1 MIDIVPI
8 GVAVAIVTFAIGV
21 VIEARARRRA
31 LAGEP
36 VGTTSPALYPR
47 INTDACICSGLC
59 VPACPEENVLAIV
72 DGRPRVVRPSACVG
86 HAECLRACP
95 ASAIELVLGTPE
107 RAVAVP
113 IASAALETTLP
124 GLYVAGEITGVATIH
139 NAVAQGVKA
148 AAAALDSRT
157 RHDCDVDLVIVGGGP
172 AGIAAALEARR
183 RNASCVVFEKSDLG
197 GAIRAYPRQKV
208 VMTAP
213 LDLPGIGK
221 IALRRTHKAAL
232 LELFDDVVQRA
243 DLLIV
248 EHAEVTAITAITA
261 IAPGEAPRAIG
272 SMTRG
277 ARGLRVETTAGVAT
291 ANRVVLAIGRRG
303 TPRRLGVPGEDL
315 PHVVYELPDPAA
327 YAGKRVAVVG
337 GGDSAVEVALALAA
351 QPGTRVV
358 AIHRG
363 VDFGRARPD
372 NQRAIADARAAG
384 RITVRFRTTV
394 AAVTRDG
401 LDLDAAGNRVSLPVS
416 LVVCCLGAELPS
428 AWLRELG
435 IGLRQLRG
443 EPIAR

>member
-1 MIDIVPI
+1 VIDIVPI
-8 GVAVAIVTFAIGV
+8 GVAVAIVTFAIGAFV
-21 VIEARARRRA
+21 EARSRRRA

-47 INTDACICSGLC
+47 INTDACICSGMC

-95 ASAIELVLGTPE
+95 VSAIELVLGTPE

-183 RNASCVVFEKSDLG
+183 RNASCVVFEKGDLG

-221 IALRRTHKAAL
+221 VALRRTHKEAL
-232 LELFDDVVQRA
+232 LELFDDIVQRA
-243 DLLIV
+243 DLPLV
-248 EHAEVTAITAITA
+248 EQAEVTAIT
-261 IAPGEAPRAIG
+261 PL
-272 SMTRG
+272 

-303 TPRRLGVPGEDL
+303 TPRRLDVPGEDM

-363 VDFGRARPD
+363 ADFGRARPD
-372 NQRAIADARAAG
+372 NQRAMADARAAG

-401 LDLDAAGNRVSLPVS
+401 LDLDAAGNRVALPIS
-416 LVVCCLGAELPS
+416 LVVCCLGAELPT

>member
-8 GVAVAIVTFAIGV
+8 GVAVAIVTFAIGAFV
-21 VIEARARRRA
+21 EARSRRRA

-47 INTDACICSGLC
+47 INTDACICSGMC

-86 HAECLRACP
+86 HADCLRACP
-95 ASAIELVLGTPE
+95 VSAIELVLGTPE

-183 RNASCVVFEKSDLG
+183 RNASCVVFEKGDLG

-221 IALRRTHKAAL
+221 VALRRTHKEAL
-232 LELFDDVVQRA
+232 LELFDDIVQRA
-243 DLLIV
+243 DLPLV
-248 EHAEVTAITAITA
+248 EQAEVTAIT
-261 IAPGEAPRAIG
+261 PL
-272 SMTRG
+272 

-303 TPRRLGVPGEDL
+303 TPRRLDVPGEDM

-363 VDFGRARPD
+363 ADFGRARPD
-372 NQRAIADARAAG
+372 NQRAMADARAAG

-401 LDLDAAGNRVSLPVS
+401 LDLDAAGNRVALPIS
-416 LVVCCLGAELPS
+416 LVVCCLGAELPT

>member
-1 MIDIVPI
+1 MMDVVPI
-8 GVAVAIVTFAIGV
+8 GLAVAIVTFALGAFV
-21 VIEARARRRA
+21 EARSRRRA
-31 LAGEP
+31 LAEP

-95 ASAIELVLGTPE
+95 VSAIELVLGTPE

-113 IASAALETTLP
+113 IASTALETTLP

-221 IALRRTHKAAL
+221 VALRRTHKAAL
-232 LELFDDVVQRA
+232 LELFADVVRRA
-243 DLLIV
+243 DLPIV
-248 EHAEVTAITAITA
+248 EHAEVAAITPI
-261 IAPGEAPRAIG
+261 
-272 SMTRG
+272 S
-277 ARGLRVETTAGVAT
+277 RGLSIETTAGVAT

-303 TPRRLGVPGEDL
+303 TPRRLDVPGEDL
-315 PHVVYELPDPAA
+315 PHVVYELPDPTA
-327 YAGKRVAVVG
+327 YADKRIAVVG
-337 GGDSAVEVALALAA
+337 GGDSAVEVALALAQSRA
-351 QPGTRVV
+351 RVV
-358 AIHRG
+358 VLHRG
-363 VDFGRARPD
+363 TDFGRARPD

-384 RITVRFRTTV
+384 RISVRFRTTV
-394 AAVTRDG
+394 AAITRDG
-401 LDLDAAGNRVSLPVS
+401 VELDAAGNRVALSVA

-428 AWLRELG
+428 AWLGELG

>member
-1 MIDIVPI
+1 MIDIVPVGI
-8 GVAVAIVTFAIGV
+8 AVAVVTFAIGAF
-21 VIEARARRRA
+21 IEARSRRHA
-31 LAGEP
+31 LAEP
-36 VGTTSPALYPR
+36 VGATAPSLYPR
-47 INTDACICSGLC
+47 INLDACICSGMC
-59 VPACPEENVLAIV
+59 VPACPEDNVLAII

-95 ASAIELVLGTPE
+95 TQAIELVLGTPE

-113 IASAALETTLP
+113 IATRALETTLP

-157 RHDCDVDLVIVGGGP
+157 RHDCDVDLVVVGGGP

-183 RNASCVVFEKSDLG
+183 RGARCVVFEKGDLG

-213 LDLPGIGK
+213 LELPGIGK
-221 IALRRTHKAAL
+221 VALRRTHKAAL
-232 LELFDDVVQRA
+232 LELFDDVVRRA
-243 DLLIV
+243 DLPLV
-248 EHAEVTAITAITA
+248 EHAEVTAITPI
-261 IAPGEAPRAIG
+261 
-272 SMTRG
+272 S
-277 ARGLRVETTAGVAT
+277 RGLRIDTAAGVAT
-291 ANRVVLAIGRRG
+291 AHRVVLAIGRRG
-303 TPRRLGVPGEDL
+303 TPRRLGVPGEDM

-327 YAGKRVAVVG
+327 YDGKRVAVIG
-337 GGDSAVEVALALAA
+337 GGDSALEVALALAQTGA
-351 QPGTRVV
+351 RVV

-363 VDFGRARPD
+363 ADFGRARPD

-394 AAVTRDG
+394 HAVTRDG
-401 LDLDAAGNRVSLPVS
+401 LELDAAGNRVVLPVS